1 MLVMLSVTLLLL
13 AMALGATVKVTQL
26 VMDRLRLDSTT
37 VLLWLG
43 LAEWPPTRSLQQ
55 RRRRHSLAVS
65 AVKRTTCAARYRTG
79 SRSRR
84 RAQHGT

>member
-1 MLVMLSVTLLLL
+1 VLVMLSVTLVLL
-13 AMALGATVKVTQL
+13 AVALGATAKVTQL
-26 VMDRLRLDSTT
+26 VMGRLRLDSTT

-43 LAEWPPTRSLQQ
+43 LAEWAPTRPSQP
-55 RRRRHSLAVS
+55 RRRRYSFPVS

>member
-1 MLVMLSVTLLLL
+1 VLVMLSVTLLLVTL
-13 AMALGATVKVTQL
+13 ALAATAKVTQL
-26 VMDRLRLDSTT
+26 LMGRLRLDSTT

-43 LAEWPPTRSLQQ
+43 LAEWPTTRSPQQ
-55 RRRRHSLAVS
+55 RRKRHSFPVS
-65 AVKRTTCAARYRTG
+65 AVKRTTCAYRYRTG